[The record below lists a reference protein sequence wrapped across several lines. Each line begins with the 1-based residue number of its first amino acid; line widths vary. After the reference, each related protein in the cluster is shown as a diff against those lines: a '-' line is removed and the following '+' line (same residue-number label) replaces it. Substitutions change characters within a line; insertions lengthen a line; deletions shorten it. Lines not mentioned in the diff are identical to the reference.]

1 MTLQSAQQDEETGGS
16 WSVEDDADIWRSFA
30 APASDAQFCQAWLA
44 LLCRQLPDV
53 SAGVVLL
60 KSADANTFLP
70 VAVWPDVARDLSF
83 LSKVAERA
91 LMEGR
96 GVVHRPDDSARRSGK
111 TEERRQRREPRK
123 GEHERRRIH
132 VAYPAQVADRM
143 VGAVVLEGAN
153 RSEAEIHSLLR
164 QLHWG
169 VAWVHDLFHRREL
182 ASIEGKGERIG
193 SVMEVIATAL
203 RRGRLQQILFDVSN
217 HVARQLRCSRVA
229 IGLVTDGTVRVAT
242 LSNAAWFE
250 KNASIIKLYVA
261 AMEDAFDKLVPLAYQ
276 RPTATES
283 VAAVVQDSAHAR
295 LVRESGAQSILSVPL
310 SLGADCVGVLTL
322 ERDTG
327 DGFSDDE
334 QAWLDTLAALLP
346 AVIDQKRSAE
356 RGYLARLRED
366 TRKLMERL
374 FGPRYLIWKFSAT
387 LLLAALMLVTLV
399 EIDYRVSAKTVV
411 EGEVQ
416 RSAVAPFES
425 FVAASYVRAGDTVKQ
440 GQVLCLL
447 DDRDLKLEQH
457 KWDSEREQHSRK
469 LREAMSNHELAAIQ
483 ILGAQVQQAEAQLAL
498 VTDRLSRVKI
508 TAPFDGV
515 IISGDLSQ
523 LIGSPVEPGKKLF
536 EIAPLH
542 AYRVI
547 LQVDEREMRHVK
559 EGQSGKLMI
568 SGVVGEP
575 IPLSVSKI
583 TPVATAQDGRNFFRV
598 EARLA
603 QVPAHLRPGMEGIG
617 KVSAGERRLWWVLTH
632 TFTDWLRL
640 SLWTWLP

>member
-1 MTLQSAQQDEETGGS
+1 MALSSVEQDDSSAGS
-16 WSVEDDADIWRSFA
+16 WSVESDADIWRSLA
-30 APASDAQFCQAWLA
+30 APTSDAQFCQAWLA

-60 KSADANTFLP
+60 QSTEANTFLP
-70 VAVWPDVARDLSF
+70 VAVWPDVVRDLAF

-96 GVVHRPDDSARRSGK
+96 GVVHHPSDPAHRDGK
-111 TEERRQRREPRK
+111 EDRRQRREKRG
-123 GEHERRRIH
+123 GEKERRRIH
-132 VAYPAQVADRM
+132 VAYPAEVANRM
-143 VGAVVLEGAN
+143 VGAVVLEAAVRPEG
-153 RSEAEIHSLLR
+153 EIHALLR

-169 VAWVHDLFHRREL
+169 VAWLHDLFHRREL

-193 SVMEVIATAL
+193 SVMEVLATAL

-217 HVARQLRCSRVA
+217 HIARHLGCSRTS
-229 IGLVTDGTVRVAT
+229 IGLVTDGTVRVAA

-250 KNASIIKLYVA
+250 KNAGIMKLYVA
-261 AMEDAFDKLVPLAYQ
+261 AMEDVCDKLTPIAYQ
-276 RPTATES
+276 RPEGAES
-283 VAAVVQDSAHAR
+283 VAGVVQDSAHAR
-295 LVRESGAQSILSVPL
+295 LVRESGAQSILSMPL
-310 SLGADCVGVLTL
+310 LLGAECVGILTL

-327 DGFSDDE
+327 AGFNDAE
-334 QAWLDTLAALLP
+334 QIWLDTLTSLLP
-346 AVIDQKRSAE
+346 AVIDQKRTAE
-356 RGYLARLRED
+356 RGYIARIRDD

-374 FGPRYLIWKFSAT
+374 FGPRYLIWKFSAS
-387 LLLAALMLVTLV
+387 LLLISLMVLTMAD
-399 EIDYRVSAKTVV
+399 IDYRVSAKTVV
-411 EGEVQ
+411 EGELQ
-416 RSAVAPFES
+416 RAAVAPFES

-457 KWDSEREQHSRK
+457 KWNSEREQHSRK
-469 LREAMSNHELAAIQ
+469 LREAMANHELAAVQ

-498 VTDRLSRVKI
+498 VTDRLTRVKI

-559 EGQSGKLMI
+559 LGQTGRLMI
-568 SGVVGEP
+568 SGVVGDP

-598 EARLA
+598 EAKLEQA
-603 QVPAHLRPGMEGIG
+603 PMHLRPGMEGIG
-617 KVSAGERRLWWVLTH
+617 KVNAGERRLWWVLTH
-632 TFTDWLRL
+632 SFTDWLRL